1 MNTRLGILSI
11 ILAMSIFLI
20 FELKNFPV
28 ANADISNNN
37 NNPDNSF
44 KLKIPLPFSSHI
56 ADKTIEDK
64 KHYIDN
70 ILPFP

>member
-1 MNTRLGILSI
+1 MSTRLGILSI

-20 FELKNFPV
+20 FELENFPV
-28 ANADISNNN
+28 VNADLSNNN
-37 NNPDNSF
+37 DDPDNSF
-44 KLKIPLPFSSHI
+44 KLKISLPFSSHI
-56 ADKTIEDK
+56 ADKAINDK